1 MCIQYKT
8 LVLSFKYILHDILK
22 NSIIVR
28 HNTRLVIIPGS
39 TLYMYTFEWTVDT
52 AVELMA
58 DTCSCT
64 CTCRLYF

>member
-28 HNTRLVIIPGS
+28 HDTRLVIIPGS
-39 TLYMYTFEWTVDT
+39 TLVVRNKSSPFSS
-52 AVELMA
+52 A
-58 DTCSCT
+58 
-64 CTCRLYF
+64 